1 MNLPIVSLQEL
12 VDAGF
17 YFGHRT
23 SRWNPKMKPFIFGK
37 RNLIHIINLKE
48 TVRGLITAYKFL
60 TKVSSSNKGILFV
73 GTKWQAKDAIVAEA
87 KRSNMH
93 YVYERWLGGTL
104 TNFETIRKR
113 LKRLEELEEL
123 ENNGS
128 IHNYSK
134 KIISSL
140 TRERKKITKNLE
152 GIKNM
157 NKLPSVLV
165 VVDPKKEHI
174 AMKEAIKMG
183 IPTICLADS
192 DCDPDL
198 IDICVPGNDDAI
210 RAIRLFLSKAADAI
224 LEGQPS
230 VKIEEDNKV
239 LQEQKSV

>member
-1 MNLPIVSLQEL
+1 MPIVSLQEL

-17 YFGHRT
+17 HFGHRT
-23 SRWNPKMKPFIFGK
+23 SRWNPKMKPYIFGK

-48 TVRGLITAYKFL
+48 TVRGLITACKFL
-60 TKVSSSNKGILFV
+60 NKVSSNREEILFV

-93 YVYERWLGGTL
+93 YVCERWLGGTL

-113 LKRLEELEEL
+113 LKRLEELEEK

-134 KIISSL
+134 KMISSL
-140 TRERKKITKNLE
+140 TRERNKITKNLE

-165 VVDPKKEHI
+165 IVDPKKEHI
-174 AMKEAIKMG
+174 AIKEAIKMG

-210 RAIRLFLSKAADAI
+210 RAIRLFLSKTADAV
-224 LEGQPS
+224 LEEQPS
-230 VKIEEDNKV
+230 VKTEEESKV
-239 LQEQKSV
+239 LQEQESV

>member
-1 MNLPIVSLQEL
+1 MSLQEL

-17 YFGHRT
+17 HFGHRT
-23 SRWNPKMKPFIFGK
+23 SRWNPKMKPYIFGK

-48 TVRGLITAYKFL
+48 TVRGLITACKFL
-60 TKVSSSNKGILFV
+60 NKVSSNRDEILFV

-93 YVYERWLGGTL
+93 YVCERWLGGTL

-113 LKRLEELEEL
+113 LKRLEELEEM
-123 ENNGS
+123 ENNDS

-134 KIISSL
+134 KMISSL

-165 VVDPKKEHI
+165 IVDPKKEHI
-174 AMKEAIKMG
+174 AIKEAIKMG

-210 RAIRLFLSKAADAI
+210 RAIRLFLSKTADAV

-230 VKIEEDNKV
+230 VKTEEESKA
-239 LQEQKSV
+239 LQEQESV

>member
-1 MNLPIVSLQEL
+1 MSILSLQEL
-12 VDAGF
+12 IDAGF
-17 YFGHRT
+17 HFGHRT
-23 SRWNPKMKPFIFGK
+23 SRWNPKMKPFILGK

-60 TKVSSSNKGILFV
+60 VKFTCSQKEILFV
-73 GTKWQAKDAIVAEA
+73 GTKWQAKSAIVDEA
-87 KRSNMH
+87 KRCNMH
-93 YVYERWLGGTL
+93 YVSERWLGGTL

-128 IHNYSK
+128 IHKYSK

-140 TRERKKITKNLE
+140 TRERKRISKNLE
-152 GIKNM
+152 GIKRM
-157 NKLPSVLV
+157 EKPPSVLII
-165 VVDPKKEHI
+165 VDPKKENI
-174 AMKEAIKMG
+174 AIKEAIKMG
-183 IPTICLADS
+183 IPTICLADT

-198 IDICVPGNDDAI
+198 VDICVPGNDDAI
-210 RAIRLFLSKAADAI
+210 RSIRLFLRKIADAV

-239 LQEQKSV
+239 LQESV

>member
-1 MNLPIVSLQEL
+1 VSLQEL

-17 YFGHRT
+17 HFGHRT
-23 SRWNPKMKPFIFGK
+23 SRWNPKMKPYIFGK

-48 TVRGLITAYKFL
+48 TVRGLITACKFL
-60 TKVSSSNKGILFV
+60 NKVSSNREEILFV

-93 YVYERWLGGTL
+93 YVCERWLGGTL

-113 LKRLEELEEL
+113 LKRLEELEEK

-134 KIISSL
+134 KMISSL
-140 TRERKKITKNLE
+140 TRERNKITKNLE

-174 AMKEAIKMG
+174 AIKEAIKMG

-210 RAIRLFLSKAADAI
+210 RAIRLFLSKTADAV
-224 LEGQPS
+224 LEERPS
-230 VKIEEDNKV
+230 VKTEEENKV
-239 LQEQKSV
+239 LQEQESV

>member
-1 MNLPIVSLQEL
+1 LPIVSLQEL

-17 YFGHRT
+17 HFGHRT
-23 SRWNPKMKPFIFGK
+23 SRWNPKMKPYIFGK

-48 TVRGLITAYKFL
+48 TVRGLITACKFL
-60 TKVSSSNKGILFV
+60 NKVSSNREEILFV

-93 YVYERWLGGTL
+93 YVCERWLGGTL

-113 LKRLEELEEL
+113 LKRLEELEEK

-134 KIISSL
+134 KMISSL
-140 TRERKKITKNLE
+140 TRERNKITKNLE

-174 AMKEAIKMG
+174 AIKEAIKMG

-210 RAIRLFLSKAADAI
+210 RAIRLFLSKTADAV
-224 LEGQPS
+224 LEERPS
-230 VKIEEDNKV
+230 VKTEEENKV
-239 LQEQKSV
+239 LQEQESV

>member
-1 MNLPIVSLQEL
+1 MPIVSLQEL

-17 YFGHRT
+17 HFGHRT
-23 SRWNPKMKPFIFGK
+23 SRWNPKMKPYIFGK

-48 TVRGLITAYKFL
+48 TVRGLITACKFL
-60 TKVSSSNKGILFV
+60 NKVSSNREEILFV

-93 YVYERWLGGTL
+93 YVCERWLGGTL

-113 LKRLEELEEL
+113 LKRLEELEEK

-134 KIISSL
+134 KMISSL
-140 TRERKKITKNLE
+140 TRERNKITKNLE

-165 VVDPKKEHI
+165 IVDPKKEHI
-174 AMKEAIKMG
+174 AIKEAIKMG

-210 RAIRLFLSKAADAI
+210 RAIRLFLNKTADAV
-224 LEGQPS
+224 LEEQPS
-230 VKIEEDNKV
+230 VKTEEESKV
-239 LQEQKSV
+239 LQEQESV

>member
-1 MNLPIVSLQEL
+1 MPIVSLQEL

-17 YFGHRT
+17 HFGHRT
-23 SRWNPKMKPFIFGK
+23 SRWNPKMKPYIFGK

-48 TVRGLITAYKFL
+48 TVRGLITACKFL
-60 TKVSSSNKGILFV
+60 NKVSSNRDEILFV

-93 YVYERWLGGTL
+93 YVCERWLGGTL

-113 LKRLEELEEL
+113 LKRLEELEEM
-123 ENNGS
+123 ENNDS

-134 KIISSL
+134 KMISSL

-165 VVDPKKEHI
+165 IVDPKKEHI
-174 AMKEAIKMG
+174 AIKEAIKMG

-210 RAIRLFLSKAADAI
+210 RAIRLFLSKTADAV
-224 LEGQPS
+224 LEEQPS
-230 VKIEEDNKV
+230 VKTEEESKV
-239 LQEQKSV
+239 LQEQESV

>member
-1 MNLPIVSLQEL
+1 MSLQEL

-17 YFGHRT
+17 HFGHRT
-23 SRWNPKMKPFIFGK
+23 SRWNPKMKPYIFGK

-48 TVRGLITAYKFL
+48 TVRGLITACKFL
-60 TKVSSSNKGILFV
+60 NKVSSNRDEILFV

-93 YVYERWLGGTL
+93 YVCERWLGGTL

-113 LKRLEELEEL
+113 LKRLEELEEK

-134 KIISSL
+134 KMISSL
-140 TRERKKITKNLE
+140 TRERNKITKNLE

-174 AMKEAIKMG
+174 AIKEAIKMG

-210 RAIRLFLSKAADAI
+210 RAIRLFLSKTADAV
-224 LEGQPS
+224 LEERPS
-230 VKIEEDNKV
+230 VKTEEENKV
-239 LQEQKSV
+239 LQEQESV

>member
-1 MNLPIVSLQEL
+1 MSLQEL

-17 YFGHRT
+17 HFGHRT
-23 SRWNPKMKPFIFGK
+23 SRWNPKMKPYIFGK

-48 TVRGLITAYKFL
+48 TVRGLITACKFL
-60 TKVSSSNKGILFV
+60 NKVSSNREEILFV

-93 YVYERWLGGTL
+93 YVCERWLGGTL

-113 LKRLEELEEL
+113 LKRLEELEEM
-123 ENNGS
+123 ENNGT

-134 KIISSL
+134 KMISSL
-140 TRERKKITKNLE
+140 TRERNKITKNLE

-165 VVDPKKEHI
+165 IVDPKKEHI
-174 AMKEAIKMG
+174 AIKEAIKMG

-210 RAIRLFLSKAADAI
+210 RAIRLFLSKTADAV
-224 LEGQPS
+224 LEERPS
-230 VKIEEDNKV
+230 VKTEEENKV
-239 LQEQKSV
+239 LQEQESV

>member
-1 MNLPIVSLQEL
+1 MSLQEL

-17 YFGHRT
+17 HFGHRT
-23 SRWNPKMKPFIFGK
+23 SRWNPKMKPYIFGK

-48 TVRGLITAYKFL
+48 TVRGLITACKFL
-60 TKVSSSNKGILFV
+60 NKVSSNREEILFV

-93 YVYERWLGGTL
+93 YVCERWLGGTL

-113 LKRLEELEEL
+113 LKRLEELEEK

-134 KIISSL
+134 KMISSL
-140 TRERKKITKNLE
+140 TRERNKITKNLE

-174 AMKEAIKMG
+174 AIKEAIKMG

-210 RAIRLFLSKAADAI
+210 RAIRLFLSKTADAV
-224 LEGQPS
+224 LEERPS
-230 VKIEEDNKV
+230 VKTEEENKV
-239 LQEQKSV
+239 LQEQESV

>member
-1 MNLPIVSLQEL
+1 MSLQEL

-17 YFGHRT
+17 HFGHRT
-23 SRWNPKMKPFIFGK
+23 SRWNPKMKPYIFGK

-48 TVRGLITAYKFL
+48 TVRGLITACKFL
-60 TKVSSSNKGILFV
+60 NKVSSNREEILFV

-93 YVYERWLGGTL
+93 YVCERWLGGTL

-113 LKRLEELEEL
+113 LKRLEELEEK

-134 KIISSL
+134 KMISSL
-140 TRERKKITKNLE
+140 TRERNKITKNLE

-165 VVDPKKEHI
+165 IVDPKKEHI
-174 AMKEAIKMG
+174 AIKEAIKMG

-210 RAIRLFLSKAADAI
+210 RAIRLFLNKTADAV
-224 LEGQPS
+224 LEEQPS
-230 VKIEEDNKV
+230 VKTEEESKV
-239 LQEQKSV
+239 LQEQESV

>member
-1 MNLPIVSLQEL
+1 VSLQEL

-17 YFGHRT
+17 HFGHRT
-23 SRWNPKMKPFIFGK
+23 SRWNPKMKPYIFGK

-48 TVRGLITAYKFL
+48 TVRGLITACKFL
-60 TKVSSSNKGILFV
+60 NKVSGNREEILFV

-93 YVYERWLGGTL
+93 YVCERWLGGTL

-113 LKRLEELEEL
+113 LKRLDELEEM

-134 KIISSL
+134 KMISSL

-152 GIKNM
+152 GIKDM

-174 AMKEAIKMG
+174 AIKEAIKMG

-210 RAIRLFLSKAADAI
+210 RAIRLFLSKTADAV
-224 LEGQPS
+224 LEKQPS
-230 VKIEEDNKV
+230 VKAEKESKV
-239 LQEQKSV
+239 LQEQESV

>member
-1 MNLPIVSLQEL
+1 M
-12 VDAGF
+12 
-17 YFGHRT
+17 
-23 SRWNPKMKPFIFGK
+23 
-37 RNLIHIINLKE
+37 
-48 TVRGLITAYKFL
+48 
-60 TKVSSSNKGILFV
+60 
-73 GTKWQAKDAIVAEA
+73 
-87 KRSNMH
+87 
-93 YVYERWLGGTL
+93 
-104 TNFETIRKR
+104 
-113 LKRLEELEEL
+113 EELEEL
-123 ENNGS
+123 EENGS

-183 IPTICLADS
+183 IPTICLTDT

-198 IDICVPGNDDAI
+198 VDVCVPGNDDAI
-210 RAIRLFLSKAADAI
+210 RAIRLFLNKTADAI

-230 VKIEEDNKV
+230 AKTEEDSKV
-239 LQEQKSV
+239 LQETT

>member
-1 MNLPIVSLQEL
+1 MSLQEL

-17 YFGHRT
+17 HFGHRT
-23 SRWNPKMKPFIFGK
+23 SRWNPRMKPYIFGK

-48 TVRGLITAYKFL
+48 TVRGLITACKFL
-60 TKVSSSNKGILFV
+60 NKVSSNREEILFV

-93 YVYERWLGGTL
+93 YVCERWLGGTL

-113 LKRLEELEEL
+113 LKRLEELEEM
-123 ENNGS
+123 ESNGS

-134 KIISSL
+134 KMISSL

-165 VVDPKKEHI
+165 IEDPKKEHI
-174 AMKEAIKMG
+174 AIKEAINKIPKDKIIVFPTDG
-183 IPTICLADS
+183 IGTGLAKLEEKAPKTFAYLQLS
-192 DCDPDL
+192 L
-198 IDICVPGNDDAI
+198 KELGFKTDINERNLDWW
-210 RAIRLFLSKAADAI
+210 
-224 LEGQPS
+224 
-230 VKIEEDNKV
+230 EEI
-239 LQEQKSV
+239 

>member
-1 MNLPIVSLQEL
+1 MPIVSLQEL

-17 YFGHRT
+17 HFGHRT
-23 SRWNPKMKPFIFGK
+23 SRWNPKMKPYIFGK

-48 TVRGLITAYKFL
+48 TVRGLITACKFL
-60 TKVSSSNKGILFV
+60 NKISSNREEILFV

-93 YVYERWLGGTL
+93 YVCERWLGGTL

-113 LKRLEELEEL
+113 LKRLEELEEK

-134 KIISSL
+134 KMISSL
-140 TRERKKITKNLE
+140 TRERNKITKNLE

-174 AMKEAIKMG
+174 AIKEAIKMG

-210 RAIRLFLSKAADAI
+210 RAIRLFLSKTADAV
-224 LEGQPS
+224 LEERPS
-230 VKIEEDNKV
+230 VKTEEENKV
-239 LQEQKSV
+239 LQEQESV

>member
-1 MNLPIVSLQEL
+1 MPIVNLQEL

-17 YFGHRT
+17 HFGHRT
-23 SRWNPKMKPFIFGK
+23 SRWNPKMKPYIFGK

-60 TKVSSSNKGILFV
+60 TKISSNRKEVLFV
-73 GTKWQAKDAIVAEA
+73 GTKWQAKDAIVTEA
-87 KRSNMH
+87 TRSNMH
-93 YVYERWLGGTL
+93 YVCERWLGGTL

-113 LKRLEELEEL
+113 LKRLEVLEEM

-134 KIISSL
+134 KMISSL

-165 VVDPKKEHI
+165 IVDPKKEHI

-210 RAIRLFLSKAADAI
+210 RAIRLFLSKTADAV

-230 VKIEEDNKV
+230 VKADEESSKV
-239 LQEQKSV
+239 LQEQESV

>member
-1 MNLPIVSLQEL
+1 MSIVSLQEL

-17 YFGHRT
+17 HFGHRT
-23 SRWNPKMKPFIFGK
+23 SRWNPKMKPYIFGK

-48 TVRGLITAYKFL
+48 TVRGLITACKFL
-60 TKVSSSNKGILFV
+60 TKVSSSRKEILFV

-87 KRSNMH
+87 KRSSMH
-93 YVYERWLGGTL
+93 YVCERWLGGTL

-113 LKRLEELEEL
+113 LKRLEELEEM
-123 ENNGS
+123 ESNGS

-140 TRERKKITKNLE
+140 TRERKKITKNLA

-165 VVDPKKEHI
+165 IVDPKKEHI

-192 DCDPDL
+192 DCDPDH

-210 RAIRLFLSKAADAI
+210 RAIRLFLSKAADAV
-224 LEGQPS
+224 LGGRPS
-230 VKIEEDNKV
+230 VKQEEESKV
-239 LQEQKSV
+239 LQEQESV

>member
-1 MNLPIVSLQEL
+1 MPIVNLQEL

-17 YFGHRT
+17 HFGHRT

-48 TVRGLITAYKFL
+48 TVRGLVTAYKFL
-60 TKVSSSNKGILFV
+60 TKVSSKNEQILFV

-87 KRSNMH
+87 NRSNMH
-93 YVYERWLGGTL
+93 YVCERWLGGTL

-113 LKRLEELEEL
+113 LKRLEELEEM
-123 ENNGS
+123 ESNGS
-128 IHNYSK
+128 IHSYSK
-134 KIISSL
+134 KMISAL

-165 VVDPKKEHI
+165 IVDPKKEHI
-174 AMKEAIKMG
+174 AIKEAIKMG
-183 IPTICLADS
+183 ISTICLTDT

-198 IDICVPGNDDAI
+198 LDVCVPGNDDAI
-210 RAIRLFLSKAADAI
+210 RAIRLFLNKTADAI
-224 LEGQPS
+224 LEGRPS
-230 VKIEEDNKV
+230 TKIEEDKV
-239 LQEQKSV
+239 LQEST

>member
-1 MNLPIVSLQEL
+1 MPIVSLQEL

-17 YFGHRT
+17 HFGHRT
-23 SRWNPKMKPFIFGK
+23 SRWNPKMKPYIFGK

-48 TVRGLITAYKFL
+48 TVRGLITACKFL
-60 TKVSSSNKGILFV
+60 NKVSSNRDEILFV

-93 YVYERWLGGTL
+93 YVCERWLGGTL

-113 LKRLEELEEL
+113 LKRLEELEEM
-123 ENNGS
+123 ENNDS

-134 KIISSL
+134 KMISSL

-165 VVDPKKEHI
+165 IVDPKKEHI
-174 AMKEAIKMG
+174 AIKEAIKMG

-210 RAIRLFLSKAADAI
+210 RAIRLFLSKTADAV
-224 LEGQPS
+224 LEEQPS
-230 VKIEEDNKV
+230 VKTEEESKA
-239 LQEQKSV
+239 LQEQESV

>member
-1 MNLPIVSLQEL
+1 MSLQEL

-17 YFGHRT
+17 HFGHRT
-23 SRWNPKMKPFIFGK
+23 SRWNPKMKPYIFGK

-48 TVRGLITAYKFL
+48 TVRGLITACKFL
-60 TKVSSSNKGILFV
+60 NKVSSNREEILFV

-93 YVYERWLGGTL
+93 YVCERWLGGTL

-113 LKRLEELEEL
+113 LKRLEELEEK

-134 KIISSL
+134 KMISSL
-140 TRERKKITKNLE
+140 TRERNKITKNLE

-165 VVDPKKEHI
+165 IVDPKKEHI
-174 AMKEAIKMG
+174 AIKEAIKMG

-210 RAIRLFLSKAADAI
+210 RAIRLFLSKTADAV
-224 LEGQPS
+224 LEERPS
-230 VKIEEDNKV
+230 VKTEEENKV
-239 LQEQKSV
+239 LQEQESV

>member
-1 MNLPIVSLQEL
+1 MPIVSLQEL

-17 YFGHRT
+17 HFGHRT
-23 SRWNPKMKPFIFGK
+23 SRWNPKMKPYIFGK

-48 TVRGLITAYKFL
+48 TVRGLITACKFL
-60 TKVSSSNKGILFV
+60 NKVSSNREEILFV

-93 YVYERWLGGTL
+93 YVCERWLGGTL

-113 LKRLEELEEL
+113 LKRLEELEEK

-134 KIISSL
+134 KMISSL
-140 TRERKKITKNLE
+140 TRERNKITKNLE

-165 VVDPKKEHI
+165 IVDPKKEHI
-174 AMKEAIKMG
+174 AIKEAIKMG

-210 RAIRLFLSKAADAI
+210 RAIRLFLSKTADAV
-224 LEGQPS
+224 LEEQPS
-230 VKIEEDNKV
+230 VKTEEESKA
-239 LQEQKSV
+239 LQEQESV

>member
-1 MNLPIVSLQEL
+1 MPIVSLQEL

-17 YFGHRT
+17 HFGHRT
-23 SRWNPKMKPFIFGK
+23 SRWNPKMKPYIFGK

-48 TVRGLITAYKFL
+48 TVRGLITACKFL
-60 TKVSSSNKGILFV
+60 NKVSSNREEILFV

-93 YVYERWLGGTL
+93 YVCERWLGGTL

-113 LKRLEELEEL
+113 LKRLEELEEK

-134 KIISSL
+134 KMISSL
-140 TRERKKITKNLE
+140 TRERNKITKNLE

-174 AMKEAIKMG
+174 AIKEAIKMG

-210 RAIRLFLSKAADAI
+210 RAIRLFLNKTADAV
-224 LEGQPS
+224 LEEQPS
-230 VKIEEDNKV
+230 VKTEEESKV
-239 LQEQKSV
+239 LQEQESV

>member
-1 MNLPIVSLQEL
+1 MSLQEL

-17 YFGHRT
+17 HFGHRT
-23 SRWNPKMKPFIFGK
+23 SRWNPKMKPYIFGK

-48 TVRGLITAYKFL
+48 TVRGLITACKFL
-60 TKVSSSNKGILFV
+60 NKVSSNRDEILFV

-93 YVYERWLGGTL
+93 YVCERWLGGTL

-113 LKRLEELEEL
+113 LKRLEELEEM
-123 ENNGS
+123 ENNDS

-134 KIISSL
+134 KMISSL

-165 VVDPKKEHI
+165 IVDPKKEHI
-174 AMKEAIKMG
+174 AIKEAIKMG

-210 RAIRLFLSKAADAI
+210 RTIRLFLSKTADAV
-224 LEGQPS
+224 LEEQPS
-230 VKIEEDNKV
+230 VKIEEESKA
-239 LQEQKSV
+239 LQEQESV

>member
-1 MNLPIVSLQEL
+1 MPIVSLQEL

-17 YFGHRT
+17 HFGHRT
-23 SRWNPKMKPFIFGK
+23 SRWNPKMKPYIFGK

-48 TVRGLITAYKFL
+48 TVRGLITACKFL
-60 TKVSSSNKGILFV
+60 NKVSSNRDEILFV

-93 YVYERWLGGTL
+93 YVCERWLGGTL

-113 LKRLEELEEL
+113 LKRLEELEEK

-134 KIISSL
+134 KMISSL
-140 TRERKKITKNLE
+140 TRERNKITKNLE

-165 VVDPKKEHI
+165 IVDPKKEHI
-174 AMKEAIKMG
+174 AIKEAIKMG

-210 RAIRLFLSKAADAI
+210 RAIRLFLSKTADAV
-224 LEGQPS
+224 LEERPS
-230 VKIEEDNKV
+230 VKTEEENKV
-239 LQEQKSV
+239 LQEQESV

>member
-1 MNLPIVSLQEL
+1 MPIVSLQEL

-17 YFGHRT
+17 HFGHRT
-23 SRWNPKMKPFIFGK
+23 SRWNPKMKPYIFGK

-48 TVRGLITAYKFL
+48 TVRGLITACKFL
-60 TKVSSSNKGILFV
+60 NKVSSNREEILFV

-93 YVYERWLGGTL
+93 YVCERWLGGTL

-113 LKRLEELEEL
+113 LKRLEELEEK

-134 KIISSL
+134 KMISSL
-140 TRERKKITKNLE
+140 TRERNKITKNLE

-165 VVDPKKEHI
+165 IVDPKKEHI
-174 AMKEAIKMG
+174 AIKEAIKMG

-210 RAIRLFLSKAADAI
+210 RAIRLFLSKTADAV
-224 LEGQPS
+224 LEERPS
-230 VKIEEDNKV
+230 VKTEEENKV
-239 LQEQKSV
+239 LQEQESV

>member
-1 MNLPIVSLQEL
+1 MPIVSLQEL

-17 YFGHRT
+17 HFGHRT
-23 SRWNPKMKPFIFGK
+23 SRWNPKMKPYIFGK

-48 TVRGLITAYKFL
+48 TVRGLITACKFL
-60 TKVSSSNKGILFV
+60 NKVSSNRDEILFV

-93 YVYERWLGGTL
+93 YVCERWLGGTL

-113 LKRLEELEEL
+113 LKRLEELEEM

-134 KIISSL
+134 KMISSL

-165 VVDPKKEHI
+165 IVDPKKD
-174 AMKEAIKMG
+174 
-183 IPTICLADS
+183 T
-192 DCDPDL
+192 
-198 IDICVPGNDDAI
+198 
-210 RAIRLFLSKAADAI
+210 
-224 LEGQPS
+224 
-230 VKIEEDNKV
+230 
-239 LQEQKSV
+239 

>member
-1 MNLPIVSLQEL
+1 MSLQEL

-17 YFGHRT
+17 HFGHRT
-23 SRWNPKMKPFIFGK
+23 SRWNPKMKPYIFGK

-48 TVRGLITAYKFL
+48 TVRGLITACKFL
-60 TKVSSSNKGILFV
+60 NKVSGNRDEILFV

-93 YVYERWLGGTL
+93 YVCERWLGGTL

-113 LKRLEELEEL
+113 LKRLEELEEM

-134 KIISSL
+134 KMISSL

-165 VVDPKKEHI
+165 IVDPKKEHI
-174 AMKEAIKMG
+174 AIKEATKMG

-210 RAIRLFLSKAADAI
+210 RAIRLFLSKAADAV
-224 LEGQPS
+224 LEEQPL
-230 VKIEEDNKV
+230 VKAEEESKV
-239 LQEQKSV
+239 LQEQESV

>member
-1 MNLPIVSLQEL
+1 MPIVSLQEL

-17 YFGHRT
+17 HFGHRT
-23 SRWNPKMKPFIFGK
+23 SRWNPKMKPYIFGK

-48 TVRGLITAYKFL
+48 TVRGLITACKFL
-60 TKVSSSNKGILFV
+60 NKVSSNREEILFV

-93 YVYERWLGGTL
+93 YVCERWLGGTL

-113 LKRLEELEEL
+113 LKRLEELEEK

-134 KIISSL
+134 KMISSL
-140 TRERKKITKNLE
+140 TRERNKITKNLE

-174 AMKEAIKMG
+174 AIKEAIKMG

-210 RAIRLFLSKAADAI
+210 RAIRLFLSKTADAV
-224 LEGQPS
+224 LEERPS
-230 VKIEEDNKV
+230 VKTEEENKV
-239 LQEQKSV
+239 LQEQESV

>member
-1 MNLPIVSLQEL
+1 MSLQEL

-17 YFGHRT
+17 HFGHRT
-23 SRWNPKMKPFIFGK
+23 SRWNPKMKPYIFGK

-48 TVRGLITAYKFL
+48 TVRGLITACKFL
-60 TKVSSSNKGILFV
+60 NKVSSNREEILFV

-93 YVYERWLGGTL
+93 YVCERWLGGTL

-113 LKRLEELEEL
+113 LKRLEELEEK

-134 KIISSL
+134 KMISSL
-140 TRERKKITKNLE
+140 TRERNKITKNLE

-165 VVDPKKEHI
+165 IVDPKKEHI
-174 AMKEAIKMG
+174 AIKEAIKMG

-210 RAIRLFLSKAADAI
+210 RAIRLFLSKTADAV
-224 LEGQPS
+224 LEEQPS
-230 VKIEEDNKV
+230 VKTEEESKA
-239 LQEQKSV
+239 LQEQESV

>member
-1 MNLPIVSLQEL
+1 MPIVSLQEL

-17 YFGHRT
+17 HFGHRT
-23 SRWNPKMKPFIFGK
+23 SRWNPKMKPYIFGK

-48 TVRGLITAYKFL
+48 TVRGLITACKFL
-60 TKVSSSNKGILFV
+60 NKVFSNREEILFV

-93 YVYERWLGGTL
+93 YVCERWLGGTL

-113 LKRLEELEEL
+113 LKRLEELEEK

-134 KIISSL
+134 KMISSL
-140 TRERKKITKNLE
+140 TRERNKITKNLE

-174 AMKEAIKMG
+174 AIKEAIKMG

-198 IDICVPGNDDAI
+198 MDICVPGNDDAI
-210 RAIRLFLSKAADAI
+210 RAIRLFLSKTADAV
-224 LEGQPS
+224 LEERPS
-230 VKIEEDNKV
+230 VKTEEESKV
-239 LQEQKSV
+239 LQEQESV